1 MTLPLPSRVLPPLD
15 ERLRAVAG
23 LIQAGLHAD
32 IGSDHAAL
40 PLFLLHSDRAE
51 RAVIVEKTSGPL
63 EVAHRAVTRSG
74 LEARVQ
80 LRLGDG
86 LAPLHL
92 HELESVSL
100 TGMGARTMLA
110 ILERGRNLG
119 RVPEALV
126 LQPNDA
132 PGLLRAWGRVH
143 GYHLTAEALAA
154 GFWRYPVLRLERS
167 GDPDPAYA
175 GMPEA
180 AALQYGPHLL
190 RQAHPLL
197 LEEVQAQLARLEDL
211 ERHGKPEVLRDLR
224 TVRSALAWMEQR
236 QLMQGS

>member
-1 MTLPLPSRVLPPLD
+1 MTPAPPFPALD
-15 ERLRAVAG
+15 ERLTAAAG
-23 LIQAGLHAD
+23 LIRASLHAD
-32 IGSDHAAL
+32 IGSDHAGL
-40 PLFLLHSDRAE
+40 PIWLLRSDRAE
-51 RAVIVEKTSGPL
+51 RVVIVEKTPGPL
-63 EVAHRAVTRSG
+63 EVAHRAVTRAG
-74 LEARVQ
+74 LGARAQ

-126 LQPNDA
+126 LQPNDS
-132 PGLLRAWGRVH
+132 PGLLRVWGRAN
-143 GYHLTAEALAA
+143 GYHLSAEALAP
-154 GFWRYPVLRLERS
+154 GFWRYPVLRLDLAE
-167 GDPDPAYA
+167 GPDPVYA

-190 RQAHPLL
+190 KQPHPLL
-197 LEEVQAQLARLEDL
+197 PGELQSQLARLESL
-211 ERHGKPEVLRDLR
+211 ERHGKPEVRRDLK
-224 TVRSALAWMEQR
+224 TVRSALAWLEQD
-236 QLMQGS
+236 QAQQGY

>member
-1 MTLPLPSRVLPPLD
+1 VTPPLPSPLLPPLD
-15 ERLRAVAG
+15 ERLRVAAG
-23 LIQAGLHAD
+23 LIRAGLHAD

-40 PLFLLHSDRAE
+40 PLFLLRNERAE

-100 TGMGARTMLA
+100 TGMGAQTMLA

-126 LQPNDA
+126 LQPNDV

-154 GFWRYPVLRLERS
+154 GFRRYPVLRLELAE
-167 GDPDPAYA
+167 GPDPAYA

-197 LEEVQAQLARLEDL
+197 LEEVQAQLARLGGL

-224 TVRSALAWMEQR
+224 TVRSALAWLEQQR
-236 QLMQGS
+236 VQGQ